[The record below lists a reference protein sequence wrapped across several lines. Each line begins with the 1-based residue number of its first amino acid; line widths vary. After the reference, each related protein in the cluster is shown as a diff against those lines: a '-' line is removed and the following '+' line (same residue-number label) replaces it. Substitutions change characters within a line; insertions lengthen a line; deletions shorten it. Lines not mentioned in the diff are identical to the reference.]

1 MLCREQTQGTEQA
14 REKQAHRLGVSLRG
28 YQERV
33 SCSRWV
39 NTIQEL
45 LPDDGQSNGR
55 AGPKAVRTADAGEAK
70 RCGAADEMS
79 EYERA
84 RPRGRCFRCAEEDD
98 GERAERRAEHCD
110 GARQMRERATRENRQ
125 G

>member
-1 MLCREQTQGTEQA
+1 MT
-14 REKQAHRLGVSLRG
+14 V
-28 YQERV
+28 
-33 SCSRWV
+33 
-39 NTIQEL
+39 
-45 LPDDGQSNGR
+45 R
-55 AGPKAVRTADAGEAK
+55 ATAAPGPKPSGPRTRAK
-70 RCGAADEMS
+70 QSAAALPTRCPS
-79 EYERA
+79 TSERA